1 MKKQVTLIVALVVIA
16 FSYGQKMK
24 VVNGGFD
31 FIKDQ
36 KEVNVE
42 FVYDNLTLYKDN
54 RSNQQYVEERTAELE
69 EKSRGRGK
77 AWGKKW
83 ESSKELIYQPKFLE
97 LVNKYLSNKKGIYF
111 SEELPEAKYT
121 LIVDVVWIYPG
132 YNVGV
137 MRKGAK
143 LSTNLKFVETANR
156 ENVVLEMT
164 AKNAPGDRYGG
175 SFSNED
181 RIGEGFAKTGKTL
194 AGLVLK
200 KAF

>member
-1 MKKQVTLIVALVVIA
+1 MKKQVTLIIALVIVA

-24 VVNGGFD
+24 VQNGDFD

-54 RSNQQYVEERTAELE
+54 RTNEQYVKERTAELE
-69 EKSRGRGK
+69 EKSRGKGK
-77 AWGKKW
+77 AWAKKW

-97 LVNKYLSNKKGIYF
+97 LVNKYLEKKKGVYL

-156 ENVVLEMT
+156 DNVLLNIKAT
-164 AKNAPGDRYGG
+164 NAPGDRYGG

-194 AGLVLK
+194 AGLILK
-200 KAF
+200 KAY

>member
-1 MKKQVTLIVALVVIA
+1 M
-16 FSYGQKMK
+16 
-24 VVNGGFD
+24 
-31 FIKDQ
+31 
-36 KEVNVE
+36 
-42 FVYDNLTLYKDN
+42 
-54 RSNQQYVEERTAELE
+54 
-69 EKSRGRGK
+69 
-77 AWGKKW
+77 
-83 ESSKELIYQPKFLE
+83 E

>member
-1 MKKQVTLIVALVVIA
+1 MKKQVTLIIALVIVA

-36 KEVNVE
+36 KEINVE

-54 RSNQQYVEERTAELE
+54 RTNEQYVKERTAELE
-69 EKSRGRGK
+69 EKSRGKGD
-77 AWGKKW
+77 AWAKKW
-83 ESSKELIYQPKFLE
+83 DSSKELIYQPKFLE
-97 LVNKYLSNKKGIYF
+97 LVNNYLNKKKGVYMA
-111 SEELPEAKYT
+111 ENLADAKYT
-121 LIVDVVWIYPG
+121 LIVDVAWIYPG

-143 LSTNLKFVETANR
+143 LSTNLTFVETANK
-156 ENVVLEMT
+156 ENVLLEIT

-194 AGLVLK
+194 AGLILK

>member
-1 MKKQVTLIVALVVIA
+1 MKKQLTLIAALITVA

-54 RSNQQYVEERTAELE
+54 RTNEQYVKERTAELE
-69 EKSRGRGK
+69 EKSRGKGK
-77 AWGKKW
+77 AWAKKW

-111 SEELPEAKYT
+111 SEELPGAKYT
-121 LIVDVVWIYPG
+121 LIVDVKWIYPG

-143 LSTNLKFVETANR
+143 LSTHLTFVETANR
-156 ENVVLEMT
+156 ENVALEIT